1 MDLKNLATQFL
12 NNKLGSDVD
21 ASQAGSALEGLLGGG
36 GIGDL
41 VGKLKDSGLAEQAQ
55 SWLGDG
61 ENAAVSAAQITEAL
75 DVEQIKGFADKL
87 GIDQGNAAETISNLL
102 PGLVDKA
109 SSGGDLLENVGG
121 LGGLAAMAKKYF

>member
-61 ENAAVSAAQITEAL
+61 ENAAVSAAQITDAL

-87 GIDQGNAAETISNLL
+87 GIDQGNAAETLSNLL

-109 SSGGDLLENVGG
+109 SSHGELLENAGG
-121 LGGLAAMAKKYF
+121 LSGLAAMAKKYF

>member
-41 VGKLKDSGLAEQAQ
+41 VGKLKESGLAEQAQ

-109 SSGGDLLENVGG
+109 SSHGELLENAGG
-121 LGGLAAMAKKYF
+121 LSGLAAMAKKYF